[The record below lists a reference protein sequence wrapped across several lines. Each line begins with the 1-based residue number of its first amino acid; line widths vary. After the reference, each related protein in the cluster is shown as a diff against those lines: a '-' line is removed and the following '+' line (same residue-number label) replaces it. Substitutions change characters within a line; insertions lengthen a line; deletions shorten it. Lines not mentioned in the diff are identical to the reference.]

1 MSDETASSEAA
12 PEIASSESAAATTL
26 ALTGAS
32 REKADAFLDKQS
44 RVADLQA
51 HHLAEQ
57 SRQLRPKLWELHLG
71 VLLRIATAFV
81 GIAVASGL
89 GFLIWNASQSS
100 GLLIEP
106 FSVPPDLAARGIT
119 GEVVAAKL
127 LDRLQDMQAQTS
139 SNRALKT
146 YTNSWDQQGIKLE
159 IPETGVSLSELDHF
173 LRDKL
178 GNDTHMGGEIM
189 RTASGLN
196 LTARA
201 GADGAASVDGTEAE
215 LDALLQ
221 RAAEA
226 VYRLTQPYRYAQYL
240 DNHGRNPDAMAV
252 FTQLAQTGPKAERTW
267 GYFGWANDSYDSISP
282 DKRIPLLQ
290 TAVELDP
297 ANSLA
302 WASLGAVEYTR
313 GNAEQA
319 LRYRLKSASVLSG
332 KGAESIRA
340 DIRPAY
346 RQAQQGAVDLYL
358 GAFADA
364 SANFLRGRDGG
375 ASSTVAFRS
384 LIADA
389 FAGQHDL
396 AAARTAIALPQII
409 NGNRAYNE
417 LWRLY
422 ALMFIAVQAQDWGG
436 VLTEA
441 APVAPL
447 LQKYPSLHDL
457 SGAMTEPLIAIAEA
471 RLGQF
476 AQAEARVRGMPGD
489 CYPCLRARAQIAS
502 MQKENARADYWF
514 DLAVKAAPSIPFA
527 YAEWGRMLMQRGDFS
542 GAIAQFK
549 LANQKGPH
557 FADPL
562 EMWGEVLIAQN
573 RSDLALAKFSEA
585 EKYAPNWGR
594 LHLKW
599 GEALSY
605 LGKTADA
612 QKQFARAGEL
622 DLTTAEKSELKKV
635 AP

>member
-1 MSDETASSEAA
+1 MSEDIESGEAA

-26 ALTGAS
+26 ALMGAS

-89 GFLIWNASQSS
+89 AFLIWNASQSS
-100 GLLIEP
+100 GLVIEP
-106 FSVPPDLAARGIT
+106 FSVPPDLAAKGIT

-127 LDRLQDMQAQTS
+127 LDRLQDMQAQTE

-146 YTNSWDQQGIKLE
+146 YANSWDQQGIKLE
-159 IPETGVSLSELDHF
+159 IPTTGISLSELDRF
-173 LRDKL
+173 LREKL
-178 GNDTHMGGEIM
+178 GNDTHMGGEIVH
-189 RTASGLN
+189 TAAGLN

-201 GADGAASVDGTEAE
+201 GADGAASVDGTESE
-215 LDALLQ
+215 LDALVQ
-221 RAAEA
+221 HGAEA

-240 DNHGRNPDAMAV
+240 TSHGRNPDALAV

-267 GYFGWANDSYDSISP
+267 GYFGWANISYDSLGA
-282 DKRIPLLQ
+282 DRRIQLLQ

-297 ANSLA
+297 AHSMA
-302 WASLGAVEYTR
+302 WAGLGATENTR

-319 LRYRLKSASVLSG
+319 LRYRLKSVSVMSG
-332 KGAESIRA
+332 KGAENIRA

-346 RQAQQGAVDLYL
+346 RQALQAVVDLYL
-358 GAFADA
+358 GAFGDA

-396 AAARTAIALPQII
+396 AAARTAIAVPQII
-409 NGNRAYNE
+409 NGNPAYNE

-422 ALMFIAVQAQDWGG
+422 ARMFIAVQAQDWGG

-441 APVAPL
+441 GPVAPL

-457 SGAMTEPLIAIAEA
+457 SVAMTEPLIAIAEA
-471 RLGQF
+471 QLGQF

-489 CYPCLRARAQIAS
+489 RYPCLRARAQIAAAAK
-502 MQKENARADYWF
+502 QWGRADYWF
-514 DLAVKAAPSIPFA
+514 GLAVKAAPSVPFA
-527 YAEWGRMLMQRGDFS
+527 YAEWGQVLMQRGDFA

-573 RSDLALAKFSEA
+573 RSDLAIGKFAEA
-585 EKYAPNWGR
+585 NKYTPNWGR

-605 LGKTADA
+605 LGKTAEA

-622 DLTTAEKSELKKV
+622 DLTAAEKTELAKV
-635 AP
+635 RK